1 MKTSSP
7 SNIDKHIGIQL
18 RKIRKK
24 RNMTLSDVSLKIG
37 ISYQQV
43 QKYEQAITKISAST
57 LYKFAVLY
65 EVNIERF
72 LEGLPDYNNNK
83 DSSRSKNK
91 MLKSSE
97 VNLLIVEDNPGDE
110 AIIRHTLMDFN
121 NLNILCVHDGI
132 QALDVLKYKTL
143 CNDFPMAN
151 IIFLDIFLPKRDGLS
166 VLKEIK
172 RDKEL
177 QDIPVIV
184 LTNNVSQD
192 LMNKSYRL
200 GASGYIRKS
209 FDFEIFKESITDC
222 IKYWTKTVNL
232 PNRNISE

>member
-1 MKTSSP
+1 M
-7 SNIDKHIGIQL
+7 
-18 RKIRKK
+18 
-24 RNMTLSDVSLKIG
+24 
-37 ISYQQV
+37 
-43 QKYEQAITKISAST
+43 
-57 LYKFAVLY
+57 
-65 EVNIERF
+65 
-72 LEGLPDYNNNK
+72 
-83 DSSRSKNK
+83 
-91 MLKSSE
+91 
-97 VNLLIVEDNPGDE
+97 
-110 AIIRHTLMDFN
+110 
-121 NLNILCVHDGI
+121 

-184 LTNNVSQD
+184 LTNNVSQE

-200 GASGYIRKS
+200 GASGYICKS

-232 PNRNISE
+232 PNRNISDR